1 MTHHWVVDT
10 SALIQAY
17 IEDSL
22 SSHALNL
29 IATLA
34 RDDRD
39 EIHVPEFAL
48 AECANVLWK
57 QVRFYGTARADAEL
71 ALRNLLALPLSIHP
85 AAPRLP
91 KALEIGLEHTLS
103 IYDAV
108 PIVLAIESGYPFV
121 TVDQKQAQAAVSAG
135 VTLKLLT
142 DFDPA

>member
-71 ALRNLLALPLSIHP
+71 ALRNSSRAAVKHP
-85 AAPRLP
+85 SRSPTAAEGVRNRVG
-91 KALEIGLEHTLS
+91 AHTL
-103 IYDAV
+103 D
-108 PIVLAIESGYPFV
+108 LRC
-121 TVDQKQAQAAVSAG
+121 SAYRTG
-135 VTLKLLT
+135 
-142 DFDPA
+142 D